1 MRKKANAE
9 DIRFMINAVSTF
21 MHDFNEAGKR
31 LEKAG
36 NVCCEVCDDDRS
48 KEFAVAALEAN
59 DRLST
64 AVGGLAYS
72 LGLNLIKEYRALFK
86 EASNTPVIE
95 EPRRYTMGSRRAII
109 DIRTDME
116 GVSALR
122 EYAESIPHALNE
134 MQNAAFRLRNAFESR
149 QDTLGPHNEE
159 IQDILFQLQ
168 SFLND
173 TSEEL
178 AAVQKALVEES
189 DTLEQIINGS
199 FF

>member
-1 MRKKANAE
+1 MRRKANAE

-36 NVCCEVCDDDRS
+36 DVCCEVCDDDRS
-48 KEFAVAALEAN
+48 KEFAVAAMEAN
-59 DRLST
+59 ARLST
-64 AVGGLAYS
+64 AVGGLAYP
-72 LGLNLIKEYRALFK
+72 LGLSLIKEYRALFK
-86 EASNTPVIE
+86 EVDNSPVIE
-95 EPRRYTMGSRRAII
+95 EPRKYTTGSRRAII

-122 EYAESIPHALNE
+122 EYSASIPRALDE
-134 MQNAAFRLRNAFESR
+134 MQNAAFRLRNAFENR

-178 AAVQKALVEES
+178 SAVQRALIEES
-189 DTLEQIINGS
+189 DALEEIINGS